1 MGNESGPVARGD
13 GLDGAIRSLS
23 LLLSDMKSPGL
34 PLCTDAMRNLCT
46 RAPEGARWLSTQITR
61 ELARVDARPTDQ
73 ASDHVLPKT
82 LKRRRTSDQSY
93 EPSNRVHRTEEPPQT
108 PADVPHNDNRPSF
121 EQDPQVRDR
130 QIKRLRRENI
140 TLVGRLHEALQKVD
154 ELHHCARA
162 ADPKYTRI
170 LNHENVVLRKQLL
183 AIETARED
191 SGLIGTGS
199 LGPSKKDINANLEV
213 IEDLIADG
221 CASLSLFGRVLDQP
235 KEITN
240 SVLSQLTST
249 LCGLDFE
256 SFVAYCAKHRIDMAI
271 VLRSLVAAALWVLVW
286 RHPLEEIIAEE
297 SPILRHYK
305 IQADNP
311 DGPHA
316 LHKVELL
323 AYNSLV
329 SEPHF
334 DTQFVAGHTE
344 SVLGYMCHILEP
356 LLDSKSNQLGSNELK
371 ISDSAL
377 LDLFLDV
384 TTRTIELAA
393 KLCLTD
399 RRCIW
404 RFFQPGSIF
413 DPQTMKLVEWTTS
426 GTSRREKEAPSG
438 DVKTVQLCIFPTFYM
453 SKIPGSR
460 ASPGGN
466 GHTAT
471 SVSDDLGEFQLVA
484 KGLVLIQ

>member
-13 GLDGAIRSLS
+13 GLDGVIRSLT

-34 PLCTDAMRNLCT
+34 PLCIDAMRNLCT
-46 RAPEGARWLSTQITR
+46 RAPEGGA
-61 ELARVDARPTDQ
+61 LAFHADNA
-73 ASDHVLPKT
+73 AE
-82 LKRRRTSDQSY
+82 
-93 EPSNRVHRTEEPPQT
+93 EPSQT

-121 EQDPQVRDR
+121 EQDSQVRER

-162 ADPKYTRI
+162 AYPTHTRI

-191 SGLIGTGS
+191 SGLIRTGS

-213 IEDLIADG
+213 IEDLIADE

-256 SFVAYCAKHRIDMAI
+256 SFVAYCKKYRIDMAI

-344 SVLGYMCHILEP
+344 SALHLEILPAWEH
-356 LLDSKSNQLGSNELK
+356 LRSADDEACGVDNIRDKSSGKGIPQ
-371 ISDSAL
+371 
-377 LDLFLDV
+377 
-384 TTRTIELAA
+384 
-393 KLCLTD
+393 
-399 RRCIW
+399 RR
-404 RFFQPGSIF
+404 R
-413 DPQTMKLVEWTTS
+413 
-426 GTSRREKEAPSG
+426 
-438 DVKTVQLCIFPTFYM
+438 
-453 SKIPGSR
+453 
-460 ASPGGN
+460 
-466 GHTAT
+466 
-471 SVSDDLGEFQLVA
+471 
-484 KGLVLIQ
+484 

>member
-1 MGNESGPVARGD
+1 MNQALSRGGD
-13 GLDGAIRSLS
+13 GLDGAIRSLT

-34 PLCTDAMRNLCT
+34 PLA
-46 RAPEGARWLSTQITR
+46 
-61 ELARVDARPTDQ
+61 V
-73 ASDHVLPKT
+73 V
-82 LKRRRTSDQSY
+82 RTGFS
-93 EPSNRVHRTEEPPQT
+93 
-108 PADVPHNDNRPSF
+108 
-121 EQDPQVRDR
+121 
-130 QIKRLRRENI
+130 I
-140 TLVGRLHEALQKVD
+140 GRLHEALQKVD

-162 ADPKYTRI
+162 ADPTYTRI

-191 SGLIGTGS
+191 SGLIRTGS
-199 LGPSKKDINANLEV
+199 LGPSKKDIDANLEV
-213 IEDLIADG
+213 IEDLIADE

-235 KEITN
+235 KEIMN
-240 SVLSQLTST
+240 SVLSQLTRT

-256 SFVAYCAKHRIDMAI
+256 SFVAYCKKYRIDMAI

-329 SEPHF
+329 SESHF

-356 LLDSKSNQLGSNELK
+356 LLDSESNQLGSNELK
-371 ISDSAL
+371 TSDSAL

-413 DPQTMKLVEWTTS
+413 DPQTMKLVEWTTF
-426 GTSRREKEAPSG
+426 GTSHREKEAPSG

-471 SVSDDLGEFQLVA
+471 SASDDLGEFQLVA